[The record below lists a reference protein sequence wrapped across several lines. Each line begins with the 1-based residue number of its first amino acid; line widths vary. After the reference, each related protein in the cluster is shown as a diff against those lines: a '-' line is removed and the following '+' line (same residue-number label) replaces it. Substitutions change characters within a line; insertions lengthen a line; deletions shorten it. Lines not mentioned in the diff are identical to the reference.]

1 MTRSPHNPTDLSD
14 EELVA
19 HLVELH
25 GDDGPGTEQWAG
37 LLADPRDGPVQV
49 VYLVNFRDSATTPD
63 AEGNQRSGMQAF
75 FTAGLAIRQVIDD
88 VGGEPKLGGFVT
100 ADPTGEGWDYIG
112 AARYPS
118 PQALLEL
125 WLDERYVAAGD
136 DRRAGTAAHRVFFT
150 RPLDVA

>member
-100 ADPTGEGWDYIG
+100 GDPTGEGWDYIG

-118 PQALLEL
+118 PRALVQL
-125 WLDERYVAAGD
+125 WLDDRYIAAGD

-150 RPLDVA
+150 RPLDVS